1 MNPARPRILTINGGS
16 SSIKFALFEAGD
28 ALRQILA
35 GAIER
40 IGLPEATFQA
50 TGASQADRFSRS
62 VTAPDHMAAVGI
74 LMDWVAARSEADPLT
89 AVGHRVVHGG
99 PNYSQPQ
106 RITADM
112 VAELRQLSPFD
123 PEHLPEEIL
132 LTEAFQRRFPDLP
145 QVACFDTAFH
155 HAMPRVAQMLPIP
168 RRYEAQGLRRYGF
181 HGLSYAFLLEELE
194 RLAGE
199 EAAHGRV
206 ILAHLGNGASLAAVH
221 DGKSLDTSMS
231 FTPTAG
237 VPMSTRS
244 GDLDPGLIWYLA
256 RTEHMTA
263 KQFNEMVNFQ
273 SGLLGVSETSSD
285 MRDLLGR
292 EAQDVRAAEAI
303 NLFCY
308 QVKKWIGAFAAAL
321 GGLDTLVFAGGI
333 GENAP
338 IVRARICAGLEFL
351 GVELDAP
358 RNAAQAG
365 VISTDAS
372 RVTVRVMHTD
382 EESMIA
388 KLVCRVLDFGM
399 AREEMKRAT

>member
-1 MNPARPRILTINGGS
+1 
-16 SSIKFALFEAGD
+16 
-28 ALRQILA
+28 
-35 GAIER
+35 
-40 IGLPEATFQA
+40 
-50 TGASQADRFSRS
+50 
-62 VTAPDHMAAVGI
+62 
-74 LMDWVAARSEADPLT
+74 
-89 AVGHRVVHGG
+89 VHGG
-99 PNYSQPQ
+99 PTYSQPQ
-106 RITADM
+106 RITVDM

-155 HAMPRVAQMLPIP
+155 HTMPRVAQMLPIP
-168 RRYEAQGLRRYGF
+168 RRYAAQGVRRYGF

-194 RLAGE
+194 RLAGT

-221 DGKSLDTSMS
+221 DGTSLDTSMS

-244 GDLDPGLIWYLA
+244 GDLDPGLLWYLA

-285 MRDLLGR
+285 MRDLLDR

-308 QVKKWIGAFAAAL
+308 QVKKWIGAFAAVL

-333 GENAP
+333 GEQAP
-338 IVRARICAGLEFL
+338 VVRARICAGLEFL
-351 GVELDAP
+351 GVEIDTP
-358 RNAAQAG
+358 RNTAHAG
-365 VISTDAS
+365 VISPDIG
-372 RVTVRVMHTD
+372 RVAVRVMHTD
-382 EESMIA
+382 EEWMIA
-388 KLVCRVLDFGM
+388 KLVCRVLDLPNTKEPDHAAM
-399 AREEMKRAT
+399 